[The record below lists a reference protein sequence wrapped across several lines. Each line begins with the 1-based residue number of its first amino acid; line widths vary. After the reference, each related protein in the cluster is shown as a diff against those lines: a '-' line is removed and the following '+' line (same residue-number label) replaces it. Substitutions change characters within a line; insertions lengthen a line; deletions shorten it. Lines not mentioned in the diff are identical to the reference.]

1 MKDEQENFYNTG
13 FKTFLME
20 SAKEDPNF
28 LVKLVECA
36 TGSNYLPCD
45 KTFKINIEFNF
56 SLDPLGY
63 PQFHSCTQDMVIPGY
78 KLFFSD
84 YDKFKH
90 DMKMIID
97 KIYNRFD
104 MR

>member
-1 MKDEQENFYNTG
+1 
-13 FKTFLME
+13 ME
-20 SAKEDPNF
+20 SAEEDPSF

-45 KTFKINIEFNF
+45 RTFKINIEFDF
-56 SLDPLGY
+56 TLDPLGY
-63 PQFHSCTQDMVIPGY
+63 PLFHSGSRDIRFPGY
-78 KLFFSD
+78 KVFFSD

-90 DMKMIID
+90 DTKMIID

>member
-1 MKDEQENFYNTG
+1 MKDEQEKFYNTG

-45 KTFKINIEFNF
+45 KTFKINIEFDF

-63 PQFHSCTQDMVIPGY
+63 PFFHSCTHDIRIPRDE
-78 KLFFSD
+78 LFFSN

-90 DMKMIID
+90 NMKMIID
-97 KIYNRFD
+97 KI
-104 MR
+104 